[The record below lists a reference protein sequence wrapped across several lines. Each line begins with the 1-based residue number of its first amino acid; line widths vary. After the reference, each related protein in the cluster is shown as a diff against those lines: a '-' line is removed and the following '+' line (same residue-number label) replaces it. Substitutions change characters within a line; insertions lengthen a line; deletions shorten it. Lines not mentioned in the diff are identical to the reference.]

1 MAGLKIYF
9 RLLKEGV
16 VFAVSALVVN
26 KLRTTLS
33 LLGVTIG
40 IFLIISV
47 FTLVDSLERSVQSSF
62 ESLGDDS
69 MFIQKMPMSPEPG
82 DEEYAWWKYMKRP
95 TVTIEETEQLKRR
108 MQTAGSVTFFSGA
121 QKNLEYGNN
130 TAENVSVIAV
140 SEGFENF
147 VVVDIAAGRSF
158 TLAELES
165 NRRLCI
171 LGSDVANQLF
181 PGGSVVGRSVKIDGY
196 KSTVIGVL
204 QKEGSSIVGNSS
216 DERVYIPVNF
226 GRMIINFRNSDT
238 QMALKPRE
246 NVSFNAMENEAVSQL
261 RNLRMLRPNEERNFA
276 VIKSSMLN
284 QLVEGVFDSLSVA
297 GLIIGGFSI
306 LVGGFSIANIMFVS
320 VRERTNII
328 GIQKALGAKKSFILF
343 QFLFESVAL
352 CLIGGSIGLIMIFI
366 GSTVTTAITG
376 FDLQMTLNNVAMGI
390 GISVS
395 IGLISGVIPA
405 SIAARMEPVEAI
417 RSNA

>member
-1 MAGLKIYF
+1 MSGIKIYF

-26 KLRTTLS
+26 KLRTILS

-95 TVTIEETEQLKRR
+95 NVTLEETEKLKRR
-108 MQTAGSVTFFSGA
+108 MQTAGAVTFFSGA
-121 QKNLEYGNN
+121 QKRLEYASN
-130 TAENVSVIAV
+130 TADNVSVIAV

-158 TLAELES
+158 SQAELES

-171 LGSDVANQLF
+171 LGSDVAAQLF
-181 PGGSVVGRSVKIDGY
+181 ASGNAVGRSIKIDGY
-196 KSTVIGVL
+196 KTTVIGVL

-216 DERVYIPVNF
+216 DERVYVPVNF
-226 GRMIINFRNSDT
+226 GRMLVNFRQSDT
-238 QMALKPRE
+238 QMALKPKE
-246 NVSFNAMENEAVSQL
+246 NVNFDAMENEAISQM
-261 RNLRMLRPNEERNFA
+261 RNLRMLRPGEERNFA
-276 VIKSSMLN
+276 VIKSSLLN

-352 CLIGGSIGLIMIFI
+352 CTIGGAIGLLLIFI
-366 GSTVTTAITG
+366 GSTATTAITG
-376 FDLQMTLNNVAMGI
+376 FDLQMTLNNVVMGI

-417 RSNA
+417 RSTA